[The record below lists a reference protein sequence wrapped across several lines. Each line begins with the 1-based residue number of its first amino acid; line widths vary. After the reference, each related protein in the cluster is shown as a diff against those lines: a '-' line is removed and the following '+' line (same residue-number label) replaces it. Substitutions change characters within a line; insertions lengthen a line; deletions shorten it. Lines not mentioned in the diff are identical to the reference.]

1 MHVQLTPEQAK
12 LLEQLVAEGRY
23 STPAEAIHAG
33 LKLLAQDLAWK
44 ADARRKIQEG
54 LDDLKAGRV
63 VDGDKAMEEILE
75 ELGRKHR
82 KGG

>member
-1 MHVQLTPEQAK
+1 MQLTPEQAK
-12 LLEQLVAEGRY
+12 LLERLVTEGSF
-23 STPAEAIHAG
+23 STPAEAVNAG

-63 VDGDKAMEEILE
+63 VDGDKAMEEILA